1 MSRQRA
7 SRVGVLVTR
16 STEDQGFPATCGH
29 LSHPGRFVPTGVP
42 GEVFEGSNMMHL
54 DVAGS
59 TTQLTG
65 VRQQAF
71 FEF

>member
-16 STEDQGFPATCGH
+16 STEDQGFPAACGH
-29 LSHPGRFVPTGVP
+29 LADPGRFVPTYVR
-42 GEVFEGSNMMHL
+42 GEVFECSNMMYL
-54 DVAGS
+54 DVAGG

>member
-1 MSRQRA
+1 M
-7 SRVGVLVTR
+7 TR
-16 STEDQGFPATCGH
+16 STEDQGFPATRGH
-29 LSHPGRFVPTGVP
+29 FSDPGRFVSTGIG

-54 DVAGS
+54 DIAGG

-65 VRQQAF
+65 IRQQAL